1 MFLAG
6 VGTLGVWDAA
16 ADLIRVTKLVEGLVV
31 GRLEVVVDHAT
42 LLLLSEREVVAFQ
55 LGLQNAIVFFLSLRI
70 SVILQHELVLSL
82 RNRLFSLL
90 RANLHTCRLH
100 LGTDFASICGLSTLL
115 SLCID

>member
-1 MFLAG
+1 MFFAG

-31 GRLEVVVDHAT
+31 GRLEVVIDHAT
-42 LLLLSEREVVAFQ
+42 LLLLSEREVMAFQ
-55 LGLQNAIVFFLSLRI
+55 LGLQNAIVLFLGLRI
-70 SVILQHELVLSL
+70 FVVLQHKLVLGL
-82 RNRLFSLL
+82 GNRLFSLL